1 MASNTFKLKGE
12 EGGRGRNI
20 FSRIEGMMRIDA
32 AFESGIPVKYVP
44 YILFL
49 AGIALFYIGNSHFA
63 EKNVR
68 KIDALEKEVEDLRAD
83 YTTLKSDY
91 MFASKQSEVAKNVAQ
106 LGIKESLQPP
116 EKVVLKDEH

>member
-1 MASNTFKLKGE
+1 MASNSFKLGQE
-12 EGGRGRNI
+12 DRGRNI
-20 FSRIEGMMRIDA
+20 FSRIESFMKIDA
-32 AFESGIPVKYVP
+32 AFESGIPVRYIPYV
-44 YILFL
+44 LFL

-91 MFASKQSEVAKNVAQ
+91 MFAGKQSEVAKNIANQ
-106 LGIKESLQPP
+106 GIKESLRPP
-116 EKVVLKDEH
+116 EKVMVKDEY

>member
-1 MASNTFKLKGE
+1 MADNRFKIESKSSS
-12 EGGRGRNI
+12 GRNI
-20 FSRIEGMMRIDA
+20 FSRIENMMKIDS
-32 AFESGIPVKYVP
+32 AFESGIPVKYMP
-44 YILFL
+44 YVLFM
-49 AGIALFYIGNSHFA
+49 AGVALFYIGNSHFA

-91 MFASKQSEVAKNVAQ
+91 MFASKQSEVAKNVAE

-116 EKVVLKDEH
+116 EKVVLKNEH

>member
-1 MASNTFKLKGE
+1 MAANRFKIESKSSN
-12 EGGRGRNI
+12 GRNI
-20 FSRIEGMMRIDA
+20 FSRVENMMKIDA
-32 AFESGIPVKYVP
+32 AFESGIPVKYMP
-44 YILFL
+44 YVLFL
-49 AGIALFYIGNSHFA
+49 AGVALFYIGNSHFA

-91 MFASKQSEVAKNVAQ
+91 MFASKQSEVAKNVAE